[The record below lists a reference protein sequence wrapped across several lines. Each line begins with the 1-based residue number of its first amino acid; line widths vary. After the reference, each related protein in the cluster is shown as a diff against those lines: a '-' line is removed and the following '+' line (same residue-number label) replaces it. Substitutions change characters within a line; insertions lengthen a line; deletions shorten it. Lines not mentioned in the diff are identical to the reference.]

1 MSKAAEL
8 AALIGSQTA
17 LSNRNLIIN
26 GASQI
31 WQRGTSVD
39 TISTGGIL
47 CDRWRIGHSG
57 TDGNVDV
64 DQDTS
69 VPTGKGFGFSQKI
82 SMDASESSLDAG
94 DQVNVTQKIEAQNL
108 QHLEFGT
115 SSAKSLVLSFYVKSS
130 VAATYT
136 VEWLTRDGTQRM
148 IGRTYT
154 INSAN
159 TWEYKTLTIPGD
171 PSATINNDNGIGLEI
186 RWWMDAGSTYTGGTF
201 ATDWENKTNANRV
214 NATTGWLVS
223 TSPTWHIT
231 GVQLEIGEQ
240 ATPFEHRSF
249 GDELAACKRYFE
261 KSFDVGTTPGVSDY
275 NSTENWTVNADGSGN
290 AVISPSFKVEKRA
303 APTMV
308 AYQATGATGSWNYFR
323 DGATGTGGVTFD
335 RIGTNTTR
343 CYTAIGAN
351 WASGSIFGHWTA
363 DAEL

>member
-17 LSNRNLIIN
+17 QSNRNLIIN
-26 GASQI
+26 GAMQV

-39 TISTGGIL
+39 SISNANYQ
-47 CDRWRIGHSG
+47 CDRWRIAYAG
-57 TDGNVDV
+57 TDGNVDI

-69 VPTGKGFGFSQKI
+69 VPTGQGFGYSQKV

-94 DQVNVTQKIEAQNL
+94 DQVNVTHRFEAQNL

-115 SSAKSLVLSFYVKSS
+115 SSAKSLVVSFWVKSS
-130 VAATYT
+130 VAATYSL
-136 VEWLTRDGTQRM
+136 EWQTKDGTQRM

-159 TWEYKTLTIPGD
+159 TWEYKTLTVPGD
-171 PSATINNDNGIGLEI
+171 PSATINNDNGAGLDL
-186 RWWMDAGSTYTGGTF
+186 RFWLDAGSTFTSGTF
-201 ATDWENKTNANRV
+201 ATDWENSTSANRV

-231 GVQLEIGEQ
+231 GVQLEVGEV

-249 GDELAACKRYFE
+249 ADELAACKRYFE
-261 KSFDVGTTPGVSDY
+261 LLPLSNWAFKTRESDRARGGHFGF
-275 NSTENWTVNADGSGN
+275 E
-290 AVISPSFKVEKRA
+290 VEKRA
-303 APTMV
+303 APTV
-308 AYQATGATGSWNYFR
+308 GTVSSDDGNAVTNAGITSKGFYFTATAASDGVGYLLNNNSGA
-323 DGATGTGGVTFD
+323 ATTV
-335 RIGTNTTR
+335 
-343 CYTAIGAN
+343 
-351 WASGSIFGHWTA
+351 

>member
-8 AALIGSQTA
+8 AALIGSQSA

-26 GASQI
+26 GSSQV

-39 TISTGGIL
+39 TIATGGYL
-47 CDRWRIGHSG
+47 CDRWRVAYAG

-69 VPTGKGFGFSQKI
+69 VPTGQGFSYSQKI

-94 DQVNVTQKIEAQNL
+94 DQVNVTQRIEAQNL

-115 SSAKSLVLSFYVKSS
+115 SSAKSLVVSFWVKSS
-130 VAATYT
+130 VAATYSL
-136 VEWLTRDGTQRM
+136 EWLTQDGTQRM

-154 INSAN
+154 INSAD

-171 PSATINNDNGIGLEI
+171 PSATIDNNNGVGLDI
-186 RWWMDAGSTYTGGTF
+186 RWWLDAGSTFTGGTF
-201 ATDWENKTNANRV
+201 ATDWENKTDANRV

-231 GVQLEIGEQ
+231 GIQLEIGDV

-249 GDELAACKRYFE
+249 GDELARCQRYYR
-261 KSFDVGTTPGVSDY
+261 KVNTLNPTYLLTVRSSDDVRRLSHVF
-275 NSTENWTVNADGSGN
+275 STMRA
-290 AVISPSFKVEKRA
+290 SP
-303 APTMV
+303 
-308 AYQATGATGSWNYFR
+308 TGAIVASGGGTVTVQG
-323 DGATGTGGVTFD
+323 TGTDSIQFTVSGQSTSD
-335 RIGTNTTR
+335 APYIAD
-343 CYTAIGAN
+343 YTLD
-351 WASGSIFGHWTA
+351 S
-363 DAEL
+363 EL